1 MQKKL
6 VKAVTASLMAA
17 AMLSTTAATFA
28 PMSVSAGMCVGE
40 TSFNKKGL
48 PWHTCETNP
57 AKQTFAIENGAYT
70 VKIVNPGGEM
80 REGEDRWDLQFR
92 HRKLKIQKDHKYHIS
107 YTVTATNSGNF
118 NTHITDLKGGNDNLV
133 WHNNV
138 GCENGIDQGWNTVQI
153 QANQPYTYDG
163 TFTAIKDVPVAE
175 WAFHYGGGG
184 SVTNTLGQDC
194 FPEGTEITF
203 DNMILECTSCPDSYS
218 KDSCNWDPSDDFGV
232 INRDNS
238 GLENNFISVNQ
249 VGYYTKLSKKATL
262 GDNAGGAKDDQTT
275 ITLPDTALQYEILDE
290 SGKAVW
296 SGDTIPSGNDEASG
310 DNVHIIDF
318 SEFTTPGTYSIKC
331 GEYVSFPF
339 EISDDIYG
347 GTEHN
352 LLADAMNY
360 YYQNRSGINISADMI
375 TSGDKSAL
383 AHTKGHDP
391 DMAYVQSEWVKSY
404 AGEFNGDK
412 TKQIDGTG
420 GWYDA
425 GDHGKYVVNGGISV
439 WTLQNIYEVE
449 KKNDK
454 ADKWD
459 DGKTIAK
466 LPGNESSDG
475 APDILNEARY
485 EVEWME
491 KMIVQSSDPYW
502 GDKAGLVYHKLHDH
516 KWTGLAVKPDTY
528 ENEWGTTRIV
538 KPPSFAATLNFVAS
552 AAQAARLWED
562 YDKEFSDKCLKLAKE
577 SYAAYLKNYYPY
589 TDAEKSNKKS
599 LYAPMDQAIG
609 GGAYGDTNVEDDAY
623 WAACELYAA
632 TGDSTYYNDL
642 KKYSGAFEVVTK
654 VEGGENNG
662 SFGSFN
668 WGNTASLGSLTLYL
682 NKDNLSLA
690 ADEIEKIES
699 TLTAAADAYID
710 KENSEGYGIPYES
723 ATFQDS
729 VNIGEGIDVTGY
741 EWGSNSFVVNNAIV
755 MAYAYDATKDKK
767 YLDGAST
774 AMDYIFGRN
783 PLSFSYVSGY
793 GSYSLSRPH
802 HRLWSN
808 ELDPEF
814 PMAPDG
820 ALSGGPGSGMQDPYI
835 GGLGFKRGTLA
846 PQRCY
851 VDSIEAWSVNE
862 VTINWNAPLV
872 WMVSYLQDEAP
883 NVSAEVSDK
892 LTVTPSKV
900 DLEVGESATI
910 TAKLGNETV
919 TIDSMTSS
927 SDAVEV
933 SGNTIK
939 AVGESKEPVIVTVK
953 VGDKT
958 ATVTVN
964 IKPEATTD
972 PDSPTIDTSKPA
984 TKWGDVDCNNEVEVN
999 DIVALNMYL
1008 LDVKSNIPEVTEQG
1022 LINANCE
1029 FDDYIDLSDAAKLI
1043 NYLAELIP
1051 YEDLGNQ

>member
-1 MQKKL
+1 
-6 VKAVTASLMAA
+6 
-17 AMLSTTAATFA
+17 
-28 PMSVSAGMCVGE
+28 
-40 TSFNKKGL
+40 
-48 PWHTCETNP
+48 
-57 AKQTFAIENGAYT
+57 
-70 VKIVNPGGEM
+70 
-80 REGEDRWDLQFR
+80 
-92 HRKLKIQKDHKYHIS
+92 
-107 YTVTATNSGNF
+107 
-118 NTHITDLKGGNDNLV
+118 
-133 WHNNV
+133 
-138 GCENGIDQGWNTVQI
+138 
-153 QANQPYTYDG
+153 
-163 TFTAIKDVPVAE
+163 
-175 WAFHYGGGG
+175 
-184 SVTNTLGQDC
+184 
-194 FPEGTEITF
+194 
-203 DNMILECTSCPDSYS
+203 
-218 KDSCNWDPSDDFGV
+218 
-232 INRDNS
+232 
-238 GLENNFISVNQ
+238 
-249 VGYYTKLSKKATL
+249 
-262 GDNAGGAKDDQTT
+262 
-275 ITLPDTALQYEILDE
+275 
-290 SGKAVW
+290 
-296 SGDTIPSGNDEASG
+296 
-310 DNVHIIDF
+310 
-318 SEFTTPGTYSIKC
+318 
-331 GEYVSFPF
+331 
-339 EISDDIYG
+339 
-347 GTEHN
+347 
-352 LLADAMNY
+352 
-360 YYQNRSGINISADMI
+360 
-375 TSGDKSAL
+375 
-383 AHTKGHDP
+383 
-391 DMAYVQSEWVKSY
+391 
-404 AGEFNGDK
+404 
-412 TKQIDGTG
+412 
-420 GWYDA
+420 
-425 GDHGKYVVNGGISV
+425 
-439 WTLQNIYEVE
+439 
-449 KKNDK
+449 
-454 ADKWD
+454 
-459 DGKTIAK
+459 
-466 LPGNESSDG
+466 
-475 APDILNEARY
+475 
-485 EVEWME
+485 
-491 KMIVQSSDPYW
+491 
-502 GDKAGLVYHKLHDH
+502 
-516 KWTGLAVKPDTY
+516 
-528 ENEWGTTRIV
+528 
-538 KPPSFAATLNFVAS
+538 
-552 AAQAARLWED
+552 
-562 YDKEFSDKCLKLAKE
+562 
-577 SYAAYLKNYYPY
+577 
-589 TDAEKSNKKS
+589 
-599 LYAPMDQAIG
+599 
-609 GGAYGDTNVEDDAY
+609 
-623 WAACELYAA
+623 
-632 TGDSTYYNDL
+632 
-642 KKYSGAFEVVTK
+642 
-654 VEGGENNG
+654 
-662 SFGSFN
+662 
-668 WGNTASLGSLTLYL
+668 
-682 NKDNLSLA
+682 
-690 ADEIEKIES
+690 
-699 TLTAAADAYID
+699 
-710 KENSEGYGIPYES
+710 
-723 ATFQDS
+723 
-729 VNIGEGIDVTGY
+729 
-741 EWGSNSFVVNNAIV
+741 